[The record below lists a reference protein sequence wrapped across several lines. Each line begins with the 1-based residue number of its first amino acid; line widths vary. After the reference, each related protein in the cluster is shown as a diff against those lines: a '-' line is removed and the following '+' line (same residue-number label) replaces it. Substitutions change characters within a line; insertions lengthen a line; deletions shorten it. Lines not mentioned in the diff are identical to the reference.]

1 METRTLII
9 GSLVITL
16 ILSLGAGCAQTPVK
30 KDGGVPVIK
39 PAIDIPGSGDRPG
52 VPVKKDGNITIIGQ
66 AVDLFTDS
74 ENPGVEWNGSVWYID
89 SNPERLLVNSDGDLE
104 WAGPKGGDSFK
115 TSIPKQRLSK
125 VGDIAEMCYMF
136 MSDGPHGCG
145 ERRKKNCLTS
155 DDDECYEND
164 ITCIAGT
171 SDIRIGLFETYPDP
185 EDPGDMDERGYNFRF
200 GPNMMAGPT
209 RWIDYKGEV
218 HKTGMFGNRGMSS
231 NSGLMGVIPGF
242 ELEPGKFSFL
252 RVRLERI
259 SSDSILLSIKLNGR
273 TIEYLD
279 VSGENMPENIDVFA
293 VSMRNSRP
301 YTRVVFRAL

>member
-1 METRTLII
+1 MGTRNLII
-9 GSLVITL
+9 GSLVVIL
-16 ILSLGAGCAQTPVK
+16 IVSFGLGYAQTPAK
-30 KDGGVPVIK
+30 KDRGVPIII
-39 PAIDIPGSGDRPG
+39 PAIDIIAGEEQ
-52 VPVKKDGNITIIGQ
+52 PVKHVKRDGNITIIGH

-89 SNPERLLVNSDGDLE
+89 SDPKRLIVNSDGDLE
-104 WAGPKGGDSFK
+104 WVTPKGGDSFK

-155 DDDECYEND
+155 DDDDCYEND

-171 SDIRIGLFETYPDP
+171 SDIRIGLFEEYPDP
-185 EDPGDMDERGYNFRF
+185 EDPGDMDLRGYNFRF

-218 HKTGMFGNRGMSS
+218 HKTGMFGNRGMST

-279 VSGENMPENIDVFA
+279 VAGENMPENIDVFA

-301 YTRVVFRAL
+301 YSRVVFRAL

>member
-1 METRTLII
+1 MKTRNLII
-9 GSLVITL
+9 GSLVMTL
-16 ILSLGAGCAQTPVK
+16 IVSLGLGYAQAPVK
-30 KDGGVPVIK
+30 KDTGVHIIK
-39 PAIDIPGSGDRPG
+39 PALDIPGNAEQPG
-52 VPVKKDGNITIIGQ
+52 ALVKKDGKITVIGK

-74 ENPGVEWNGSVWYID
+74 ENPGVKWNGSVWYID
-89 SNPERLLVNSDGDLE
+89 SDPKRLIVNSDGDLE
-104 WAGPKGGDSFK
+104 WSTPKGGDSFK

-125 VGDIAEMCYMF
+125 VGDIAEVCYMF

-171 SDIRIGLFETYPDP
+171 SDIRIGLFEEYPDP
-185 EDPGDMDERGYNFRF
+185 EDPGDMDLRGYNFRF

-218 HKTGMFGNRGMSS
+218 HKTGMFGCRGMSS

-279 VSGENMPENIDVFA
+279 VAGEDMPENVDVFA

-301 YTRVVFRAL
+301 YSRVVFRAL